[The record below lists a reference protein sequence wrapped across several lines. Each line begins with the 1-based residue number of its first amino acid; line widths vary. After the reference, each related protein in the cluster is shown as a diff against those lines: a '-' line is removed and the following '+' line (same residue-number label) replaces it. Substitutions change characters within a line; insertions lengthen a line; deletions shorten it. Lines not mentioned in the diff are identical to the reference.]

1 MPQSSRPLV
10 VSLVAALCCAA
21 VLVVPG
27 RAAQEPQ
34 AIKFAHIPHIAN
46 DGRVAFSY
54 HDDIWVTDPDGANA
68 RRLTNHIGND
78 FAPRFSPDGKWIAFT
93 SNRTGNNDVF

>member
-1 MPQSSRPLV
+1 MSRLPR
-10 VSLVAALCCAA
+10 
-21 VLVVPG
+21 VLVVVTVSVAFLAAVFVVPN

-54 HDDIWVTDPDGANA
+54 HEDIWVADPDGNNA
-68 RRLTNHIGND
+68 RRLTNHMGND
-78 FAPRFSPDGKWIAFT
+78 FAPRFSPDGKWI
-93 SNRTGNNDVF
+93 